1 MDKRIPTETERR
13 SAETDLKL
21 RPEALVEM
29 AKQRQ
34 ECEKCVW
41 VSVYKCGCVRVCV
54 GGWVCVSGC
63 VGVCV
68 GVSVSGCG
76 GVGVSVGVWGCDCRC
91 E

>member
-1 MDKRIPTETERR
+1 MQSLARDKRIPTETERR

-41 VSVYKCGCVRVCV
+41 VSVYMCVFVREREEKEREKREREKRERVCK
-54 GGWVCVSGC
+54 
-63 VGVCV
+63 
-68 GVSVSGCG
+68 
-76 GVGVSVGVWGCDCRC
+76 R
-91 E
+91 ER